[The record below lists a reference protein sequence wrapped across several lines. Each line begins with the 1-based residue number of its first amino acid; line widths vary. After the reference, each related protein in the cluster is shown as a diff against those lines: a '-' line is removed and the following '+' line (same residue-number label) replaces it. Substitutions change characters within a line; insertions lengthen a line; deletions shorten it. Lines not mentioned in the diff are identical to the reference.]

1 MFDGLTFEQLRLVV
15 IVYSSA
21 IIPLLAIPILHH
33 RKLIPSWV
41 LPFYIKT
48 FFLCLIGW
56 EIWFNYGLVAG
67 DSVNIGRADVL
78 DQMIPLHI
86 NGLLNS
92 LADAGTIC
100 CGTLLVW
107 LAMGRQDFVYRQ
119 WSWKVFSLLLVV
131 FLEQNIMVEMFLYH
145 DQLADGKMLS
155 WAPLSPAGQW
165 FNPVLWEFQR
175 RSIMLASQLPW
186 LIATPLIYEGLIR
199 SFKSPQRAFYTTIDQ
214 L

>member
-21 IIPLLAIPILHH
+21 IIPLLAIPIFHH

-41 LPFYIKT
+41 LPFYIKA

-67 DSVNIGRADVL
+67 DSVNIRRADVL
-78 DQMIPLHI
+78 NQMMPLHI

-92 LADAGTIC
+92 LADAGAIC
-100 CGTLLVW
+100 CGTLLVVW
-107 LAMGRQDFVYRQ
+107 LVMGRQDFVYRQ
-119 WSWKVFSLLLVV
+119 WSWRVFSLLLVI
-131 FLEQNIMVEMFLYH
+131 FLGQNIMVEIFLYH
-145 DQLADGKMLS
+145 DQLANGKVLS
-155 WAPLSPAGQW
+155 WAPLSPLGQL
-165 FNPVLWEFQR
+165 FNPVLWEFQG

-186 LIATPLIYEGLIR
+186 LIATPLIYWGLIR
-199 SFKSPQRAFYTTIDQ
+199 SFNTPQRAV
-214 L
+214 

>member
-67 DSVNIGRADVL
+67 DSVNVRRADIL
-78 DQMIPLHI
+78 NQIIPVHI

-92 LADAGTIC
+92 
-100 CGTLLVW
+100 
-107 LAMGRQDFVYRQ
+107 
-119 WSWKVFSLLLVV
+119 
-131 FLEQNIMVEMFLYH
+131 
-145 DQLADGKMLS
+145 
-155 WAPLSPAGQW
+155 
-165 FNPVLWEFQR
+165 
-175 RSIMLASQLPW
+175 
-186 LIATPLIYEGLIR
+186 
-199 SFKSPQRAFYTTIDQ
+199 
-214 L
+214 